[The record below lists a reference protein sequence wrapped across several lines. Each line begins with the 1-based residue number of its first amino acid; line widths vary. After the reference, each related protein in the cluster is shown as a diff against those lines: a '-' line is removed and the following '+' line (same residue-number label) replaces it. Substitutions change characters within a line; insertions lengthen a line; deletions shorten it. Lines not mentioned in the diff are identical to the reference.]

1 MTELHQLPVAIS
13 RYLGIVDQLIREKK
27 WARWTLSGIVI
38 ATASVSLVGRAQTF
52 REAPAPRHAT
62 PPVVTQAQTD
72 IGPIV
77 SANLFG
83 IDPNG
88 EQLGALARSAL
99 NLVVTGLLAGGES
112 SGLVV
117 VSVNGQ
123 PETAFSSG
131 DEILPGVRLHAVE
144 AERIVIAR
152 GGRLE
157 VVPLKEN
164 EQGGGTAIVIAG
176 TADQR
181 GITNGTSNLTLA
193 SAGNS
198 SSLSLSATSGTDTRR
213 AGRSAANRARR
224 RANFVAPTGI
234 TQAVSTQPGLSQIGD
249 GAPQLASTS
258 GPPQPERG
266 AGDAKGPSSGDSTV
280 PQPAPGGESAE
291 VPTPKPGSPV
301 PEVPRPAPGT
311 AVPEVPRPAPGAAVD
326 GPPRPAR

>member
-1 MTELHQLPVAIS
+1 MAELHQLPVAIR
-13 RYLGIVDQLIREKK
+13 RYVGIVDQFMREQR

-38 ATASVSLVGRAQTF
+38 ATASVSLVGRAQTL
-52 REAPAPRHAT
+52 RESPAPRHPA

-88 EQLGALARSAL
+88 EQLGALSRSAL

-144 AERIVIAR
+144 AERIIIAR

-157 VVPLKEN
+157 SVPLKEI
-164 EQGGGTAIVIAG
+164 EQGGGTAIVLAG
-176 TADQR
+176 TSDQR
-181 GITNGTSNLTLA
+181 RISNGTSNLTLA
-193 SAGNS
+193 SASNS
-198 SSLSLSATSGTDTRR
+198 SSLSLGTTSDTDSRR
-213 AGRSAANRARR
+213 ARRSGADRAQR

-234 TQAVSTQPGLSQIGD
+234 TRATSAQPSYSVDAGGTAQSV
-249 GAPQLASTS
+249 TS
-258 GPPQPERG
+258 GNSSQTQQSAGSKKTPLAGG
-266 AGDAKGPSSGDSTV
+266 ATV
-280 PQPAPGGESAE
+280 PQPAPGAASVE
-291 VPTPKPGSPV
+291 VPAPEPGTPM
-301 PEVPRPAPGT
+301 PEFPRPAQG
-311 AVPEVPRPAPGAAVD
+311 AVGPEFPESAAGAVVKKSPRPAK
-326 GPPRPAR
+326 